1 MTPFQVFLAMTKKR
15 LAALAFLPV
24 VAAAVIWRRTVLRK
38 TTVVAVTGSVGKT
51 TAKECLVAILRQS
64 RPVTALPGASNGR
77 FGLPLLLLRGR
88 PPEQIL
94 VAEVGNHKKGRM
106 WRSAFLLKP
115 NVAVITRVNWQHAVN
130 FRSLEEIAEQKAK
143 VLDPL
148 GPNGLA
154 ILNADD
160 ARVAAMAHGRD
171 CRVRTFG
178 LDTGADVVGEVAVSR
193 WPDRFAVTVRANGE
207 SHRLQ
212 TRLVGDH
219 WATSVLA
226 AVTAA
231 RALGA
236 SWQDCA
242 AGLLSIDPYPG
253 RLNSIK
259 LPNGADMLRDE
270 YNGSFATLET
280 ALEIVAQARCQR
292 RVIAIG
298 HVLDAPQ
305 FKDSAA
311 EEAAKRCAAVGDLLL
326 FWGRFAARYQAAALK
341 AGTPAENIFVFQTQ
355 VDMAQFIRRETKPGD
370 LILLK
375 GYWFDHMSRV
385 VFTQFGSVACQLEKC
400 LKHSV
405 CDRCSKLEFRPD
417 AHVEPALVEPLLA
430 GQARIAAP

>member
-1 MTPFQVFLAMTKKR
+1 MR

-24 VAAAVIWRRTVLRK
+24 VAVAVIWRRTVLRK
-38 TTVVAVTGSVGKT
+38 ATVVAVTGSVGKT

-88 PPEQIL
+88 PRDKIV
-94 VAEVGNHKKGRM
+94 VAEVGILKKGRM

-115 NVAVITRVNWQHAVN
+115 DVAVITRVNWQHAVN
-130 FRSLEEIAEQKAK
+130 FQSLEEIAEQKAK
-143 VLDPL
+143 ILDPL
-148 GPNGLA
+148 GPKGLA

-160 ARVAAMAHGRD
+160 EHVAAMAQGRN
-171 CRVRTFG
+171 CRVQTFG
-178 LDTGADVVGEVAVSR
+178 LDPGADVAGEVAESR

-207 SHRLQ
+207 SHQLQ
-212 TRLVGDH
+212 TRLVGAH
-219 WATSVLA
+219 WAPSVLA

-236 SWQDCA
+236 SWHDCA
-242 AGLLSIDPYPG
+242 AGLLSVEPYPA

-270 YNGSFATLET
+270 YNGSFATLEM

-298 HVLDAPQ
+298 NILDAPQ
-305 FKDSAA
+305 FENSVA

-326 FWGRFAARYQAAALK
+326 FWGRVADRYRAAALE

-355 VDMAQFIRRETKPGD
+355 VEMAHFIRRETKTGD

-375 GYWFDHMSRV
+375 GYWFDHMSRIA
-385 VFTQFGSVACQLEKC
+385 FAQFGNVACELEKC

-405 CDRCSKLEFRPD
+405 CDRCTKLEFRPD